1 MCLFG
6 SHAVLNMVRARLCN
20 SVIFISIDDFLRTL
34 TKLEY
39 YFTIISLPPDFYQKD
54 HQFMDLINKT
64 PSL

>member
-6 SHAVLNMVRARLCN
+6 SHAVLNMVRARLC
-20 SVIFISIDDFLRTL
+20 SSFISISTDVFLRTL
-34 TKLEY
+34 NKLEN